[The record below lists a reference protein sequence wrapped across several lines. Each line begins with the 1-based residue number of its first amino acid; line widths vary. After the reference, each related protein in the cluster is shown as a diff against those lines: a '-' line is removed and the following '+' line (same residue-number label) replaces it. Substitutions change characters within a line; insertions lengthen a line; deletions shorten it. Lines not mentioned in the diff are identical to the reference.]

1 MKKDPRKE
9 VLALWKL
16 RSKAE
21 KKAREGGNKDLGLRA
36 GVTSGRHLDPL
47 SELVRSIFIDAG
59 MPPESVHC
67 GGRNLEIP
75 GYYRPQKKWDVVVVH
90 KGVLV
95 AAVEFKSILGSY
107 GNNMN
112 NRTEESL
119 GNATDLL
126 EAAEQG
132 LIGTRPPWLGFVFF
146 IGRRQVARRRQEP
159 PAAAL
164 SRGRGLCGCHLPAA
178 RFHLVAPPAHEAP
191 LQRRVVRRGEP
202 QARGERRARTRCGP
216 GSHLKTAFGC
226 EPAGFRVQPRR
237 ETRA

>member
-1 MKKDPRKE
+1 MKKDHRKE

-21 KKAREGGNKDLGLRA
+21 KIARMGGSTDLGLRA

-47 SELVRSIFIDAG
+47 SELVRDIFVDAG
-59 MPPESVHC
+59 IPPENVHC
-67 GGRNLEIP
+67 GSRNLEVP
-75 GYYRPQKKWDVVVVH
+75 GFYRPQKRWDVVVVH

-146 IGRRQVARRRQEP
+146 MQDDP
-159 PAAAL
+159 N
-164 SRGRGLCGCHLPAA
+164 SRKGGKNP
-178 RFHLVAPPAHEAP
+178 
-191 LQRRVVRRGEP
+191 
-202 QARGERRARTRCGP
+202 
-216 GSHLKTAFGC
+216 K
-226 EPAGFRVQPRR
+226 QPHFKIDP
-237 ETRA
+237 EFVGATYQTRASIWLRRLLMKRLYNAAWYAVVDPAEGVAGVREPDAELSWAKFEAAIWGRVGEVLA

>member
-1 MKKDPRKE
+1 MKKDHRKE

-21 KKAREGGNKDLGLRA
+21 KKARKGGNTDLGLRA

-47 SELVRSIFIDAG
+47 SQLVRNIFIEAG
-59 MPPESVHC
+59 IPAADVHC
-67 GGRNLEIP
+67 GSTNLEIP
-75 GYYRPQKKWDVVVVH
+75 GFYRPQKRWDIVVVH
-90 KGVLV
+90 NGTLV

-119 GNATDLL
+119 GNATDLH

-146 IGRRQVARRRQEP
+146 MQDDESSRKGGKKPKQPHFNVDPEFVGANYQSRASIWLRRLLMKRLYNAAWYALVDPALGVEGVREP
-159 PAAAL
+159 DAELSWAKFEAAI
-164 SRGRGLCGCHLPAA
+164 RGR
-178 RFHLVAPPAHEAP
+178 V
-191 LQRRVVRRGEP
+191 GEVL
-202 QARGERRARTRCGP
+202 A
-216 GSHLKTAFGC
+216 
-226 EPAGFRVQPRR
+226 
-237 ETRA
+237 

>member
-1 MKKDPRKE
+1 MKKDHRKE

-21 KKAREGGNKDLGLRA
+21 QKARKGGNTDPGLRA

-59 MPPESVHC
+59 IPAENVHC
-67 GGRNLEIP
+67 GSKDLEIP
-75 GYYRPQKKWDVVVVH
+75 GFYRPQKKWDVVVVH
-90 KGVLV
+90 NGVLV

-119 GNATDLL
+119 GNAIDLL

-146 IGRRQVARRRQEP
+146 MQDDERSRKGGKNIKQPHFTIDPAFAGATYQGRAAIWLRRLLMKRLYNAAWYALVDPAQGVEGVREP
-159 PAAAL
+159 DPDLSWAKFEAAI
-164 SRGRGLCGCHLPAA
+164 RGR
-178 RFHLVAPPAHEAP
+178 V
-191 LQRRVVRRGEP
+191 GEVL
-202 QARGERRARTRCGP
+202 A
-216 GSHLKTAFGC
+216 
-226 EPAGFRVQPRR
+226 
-237 ETRA
+237 

>member
-1 MKKDPRKE
+1 MKKDHRKE

-21 KKAREGGNKDLGLRA
+21 KKARKGGNTDLGLRA

-47 SELVRSIFIDAG
+47 SQLVRSIFIDAG
-59 MPPESVHC
+59 IPAADVHC
-67 GGRNLEIP
+67 GSTNLEIP
-75 GYYRPQKKWDVVVVH
+75 GFYRPQKRWDVVVVH

-146 IGRRQVARRRQEP
+146 MQDDERSRKGGKTPKQPHFKVDPEFVGANYQSRASIWLRRLLMKRLYNAAWYALVDPAQGVEGVLEP
-159 PAAAL
+159 DPELSWAKFEAAI
-164 SRGRGLCGCHLPAA
+164 RGR
-178 RFHLVAPPAHEAP
+178 V
-191 LQRRVVRRGEP
+191 GEIL
-202 QARGERRARTRCGP
+202 A
-216 GSHLKTAFGC
+216 
-226 EPAGFRVQPRR
+226 
-237 ETRA
+237 

>member
-1 MKKDPRKE
+1 MKKDPRSK

-16 RSKAE
+16 RSTAE
-21 KKAREGGNKDLGLRA
+21 KIAREGGNMDLGLRA

-47 SELVRSIFIDAG
+47 SELVRGIFVDAG

-67 GGRNLEIP
+67 GGSFLQIP
-75 GYYRPQKKWDVVVVH
+75 GFYRPQKKWDVVVVH

-146 IGRRQVARRRQEP
+146 MQDDDR
-159 PAAAL
+159 
-164 SRGRGLCGCHLPAA
+164 SRGGGKNARQPHFPMDPAFVGATYQQRAAIWLRRLLMKRLYNAAWYAVVNPKLGVNGVHEPDPDLGWAKFEAAIRG
-178 RFHLVAPPAHEAP
+178 
-191 LQRRVVRRGEP
+191 RVGEVL
-202 QARGERRARTRCGP
+202 A
-216 GSHLKTAFGC
+216 
-226 EPAGFRVQPRR
+226 
-237 ETRA
+237 

>member
-1 MKKDPRKE
+1 MKKDHRKE

-21 KKAREGGNKDLGLRA
+21 KKARKGGNTDLGLRA

-47 SELVRSIFIDAG
+47 SQLVRSIFIDAG
-59 MPPESVHC
+59 IPAADVHC
-67 GGRNLEIP
+67 GSTNLEIP
-75 GYYRPQKKWDVVVVH
+75 GFYRPQKRWDIVVVH
-90 KGVLV
+90 NGTLV

-126 EAAEQG
+126 KAAEQG

-146 IGRRQVARRRQEP
+146 MQDDERSRKGGKRTKQPHFNIDPEFVGANYQSRASIWLRRLLMKRLYNAAWYALVDPALGVEGVREP
-159 PAAAL
+159 DAELSWAKFEAAI
-164 SRGRGLCGCHLPAA
+164 RGR
-178 RFHLVAPPAHEAP
+178 V
-191 LQRRVVRRGEP
+191 GEVL
-202 QARGERRARTRCGP
+202 A
-216 GSHLKTAFGC
+216 
-226 EPAGFRVQPRR
+226 
-237 ETRA
+237 

>member
-47 SELVRSIFIDAG
+47 SELVRGIFIDAG
-59 MPPESVHC
+59 MPPDSVHC
-67 GGRNLEIP
+67 GGVDLQIP
-75 GYYRPQKKWDVVVVH
+75 GFYRPQKKWDVVVVH
-90 KGVLV
+90 QGVLV
-95 AAVEFKSILGSY
+95 AAVEFKSILGSH

-126 EAAEQG
+126 EAAEQVM
-132 LIGTRPPWLGFVFF
+132 RPWKRGEACWMC
-146 IGRRQVARRRQEP
+146 R
-159 PAAAL
+159 
-164 SRGRGLCGCHLPAA
+164 SRPTQRML
-178 RFHLVAPPAHEAP
+178 LVAMRTDLSPARYSTAC
-191 LQRRVVRRGEP
+191 RRSMSTK
-202 QARGERRARTRCGP
+202 A
-216 GSHLKTAFGC
+216 
-226 EPAGFRVQPRR
+226 
-237 ETRA
+237 

>member
-47 SELVRSIFIDAG
+47 SELVRGIFIDAG
-59 MPPESVHC
+59 MPAESVHC
-67 GGRNLEIP
+67 GGRNLQIP
-75 GYYRPQKKWDVVVVH
+75 GFYRPQKKWDVVVVH
-90 KGVLV
+90 QGVLV

-146 IGRRQVARRRQEP
+146 MQDDERSRKGGKSAKEPHFNIDPEFVGANYQSRASIWLRRLLMKRLYNAAWYALVDPALGVEGVREP
-159 PAAAL
+159 DPELSWAKFEAAI
-164 SRGRGLCGCHLPAA
+164 RGR
-178 RFHLVAPPAHEAP
+178 V
-191 LQRRVVRRGEP
+191 GEVL
-202 QARGERRARTRCGP
+202 A
-216 GSHLKTAFGC
+216 
-226 EPAGFRVQPRR
+226 
-237 ETRA
+237 

>member
-1 MKKDPRKE
+1 MKRDHRKE

-21 KKAREGGNKDLGLRA
+21 KKARKDGNTDLGLRA

-47 SELVRSIFIDAG
+47 SKLVRDIFVDAG
-59 MPPESVHC
+59 IPPENVHC
-67 GGRNLEIP
+67 NSKLEIP
-75 GYYRPQKKWDVVVVH
+75 GFYRPQKKWDVVVVH

-107 GNNMN
+107 SNNMN

-146 IGRRQVARRRQEP
+146 MQDDDK
-159 PAAAL
+159 
-164 SRGRGLCGCHLPAA
+164 SRGGGKRLTQPHFKVDKEFLGATYQQRAATWLRRLLMKRLYNAAWYAVVDPAQGVAGVHEPDPELSWAKFEAAIRG
-178 RFHLVAPPAHEAP
+178 
-191 LQRRVVRRGEP
+191 RVGEVL
-202 QARGERRARTRCGP
+202 A
-216 GSHLKTAFGC
+216 
-226 EPAGFRVQPRR
+226 
-237 ETRA
+237 

>member
-1 MKKDPRKE
+1 MKKDHRKE

-21 KKAREGGNKDLGLRA
+21 KKARIAGSTDLGLRA

-47 SELVRSIFIDAG
+47 TQLVRDIFIDAG

-67 GGRNLEIP
+67 GSRNLEVP
-75 GYYRPQKKWDVVVVH
+75 GFYRPQKRWDIVVVH
-90 KGVLV
+90 EGVLV

-119 GNATDLL
+119 GNAVDLL

-146 IGRRQVARRRQEP
+146 MQDDERSRKGGKNPKQPHFPLDEAFAGANYQQRASIWLRRLLMKRLYNAAWYALVDPKQGVNGVLEP
-159 PAAAL
+159 DPELSWAKFEAAI
-164 SRGRGLCGCHLPAA
+164 RGR
-178 RFHLVAPPAHEAP
+178 V
-191 LQRRVVRRGEP
+191 GEIL
-202 QARGERRARTRCGP
+202 A
-216 GSHLKTAFGC
+216 
-226 EPAGFRVQPRR
+226 
-237 ETRA
+237 

>member
-1 MKKDPRKE
+1 MKDHRKE

-21 KKAREGGNKDLGLRA
+21 KKARKDGNKDLGLRA

-47 SELVRSIFIDAG
+47 SELVRDIFVDAG
-59 MPPESVHC
+59 LPPESVHC
-67 GGRNLEIP
+67 GSRNLEVP
-75 GYYRPQKKWDVVVVH
+75 GFYRPQKKWDVVVVH

-146 IGRRQVARRRQEP
+146 MQDDPKSRDGGKRLKEPHFKVDPEFIGATYQQRAAIWLRRLLMKRLYNAAWYAVVDPDQGVRGVREP
-159 PAAAL
+159 DPELSWAKFEAAI
-164 SRGRGLCGCHLPAA
+164 RGR
-178 RFHLVAPPAHEAP
+178 V
-191 LQRRVVRRGEP
+191 GEVL
-202 QARGERRARTRCGP
+202 A
-216 GSHLKTAFGC
+216 
-226 EPAGFRVQPRR
+226 
-237 ETRA
+237 

>member
-1 MKKDPRKE
+1 MKKDPRTE

-21 KKAREGGNKDLGLRA
+21 MIARAGGNLDLGLRA

-47 SELVRSIFIDAG
+47 SELVRGIFIDAG
-59 MPPESVHC
+59 MPPESVHS
-67 GGRNLEIP
+67 GGSNLQIP

-90 KGVLV
+90 QGVLV

-132 LIGTRPPWLGFVFF
+132 LVGTRPPWLGFVFF
-146 IGRRQVARRRQEP
+146 MQDDDR
-159 PAAAL
+159 
-164 SRGRGLCGCHLPAA
+164 SRGGGTNTRQSHFPMDPEFVGATYQQRAAIWLRRLLMKRLYNAAWYAVVNPNQGVKGVREPDPDLSWAKFEAAIRG
-178 RFHLVAPPAHEAP
+178 
-191 LQRRVVRRGEP
+191 RVGEVL
-202 QARGERRARTRCGP
+202 A
-216 GSHLKTAFGC
+216 
-226 EPAGFRVQPRR
+226 
-237 ETRA
+237 

>member
-47 SELVRSIFIDAG
+47 SELVRGIFIDAG

-146 IGRRQVARRRQEP
+146 MQDDDK
-159 PAAAL
+159 
-164 SRGRGLCGCHLPAA
+164 SRGGGKSLKQPHFPVDEAFVGATYQQRAAIWLRRLLMKRLYNAAWYAVVNPKQGVNGVHEPDADLSWAKFEAAIRG
-178 RFHLVAPPAHEAP
+178 
-191 LQRRVVRRGEP
+191 RVGEVL
-202 QARGERRARTRCGP
+202 A
-216 GSHLKTAFGC
+216 
-226 EPAGFRVQPRR
+226 
-237 ETRA
+237 